1 MKEDKKELSFALWFH
16 RAFFLEEIKT
26 KVEKAMNAKQ
36 NGRSFSGARK
46 ITTTGILTA
55 IAYLLMILEF
65 PVPLVP
71 SFIKM
76 DFSELPA
83 LLASFALGPWYGALV
98 CLLKNLLHMP
108 FSSSLYIGELSNF
121 LLGCCFVVPAG
132 YLYHRKKD
140 KKHALIG
147 SLVGAVVMAAVSLG
161 CNYYLIYPLYG
172 KFMNFTTEVILSMYQ
187 ALLPSVQTLPE
198 ALLIFNV
205 PFTLVKGLIDVVLTF
220 LVYKRISPLLH
231 GVRK

>member
-1 MKEDKKELSFALWFH
+1 
-16 RAFFLEEIKT
+16 
-26 KVEKAMNAKQ
+26 MNAKQ
-36 NGRSFSGARK
+36 NGRQISSARK

-55 IAYLLMILEF
+55 IAYVLMILEF
-65 PVPLVP
+65 PIPIMP

-121 LLGCCFVVPAG
+121 ILGCCFVVPAG
-132 YLYHRKKD
+132 YIYKHKKD
-140 KKHALIG
+140 KKHALTG
-147 SLVGAVVMAAVSLG
+147 SLIGAVIMAAVSLVS
-161 CNYYLIYPLYG
+161 NYFIVYPLYG
-172 KFMNFTTEVILSMYQ
+172 KFMNFTTEIILSMYQ
-187 ALLPSVQTLPE
+187 ALLPSIQTLPE

-205 PFTLVKGLIDVVLTF
+205 PFTLVKGLIDVALTF
-220 LVYKRISPLLH
+220 LIYKRISPLLH